1 MKALVYAGPEQA
13 VLRDVPQPEPKEGA
27 VKIAANA
34 VAFAARTLGFIL
46 ELTRGLYRAFIQEQS
61 MGIHYH
67 KEREA
72 LDYMLNTEDL
82 TFVDGFVELP
92 WCAGLGVEVNESLV
106 LEENKQPHSWK
117 NPVWRHQDGSVAE
130 W

>member
-1 MKALVYAGPEQA
+1 MFHSRNRKKGR
-13 VLRDVPQPEPKEGA
+13 LRLLS
-27 VKIAANA
+27 NA
-34 VAFAARTLGFIL
+34 VAFAARTLESIL
-46 ELTRGLYRAFIQEQS
+46 ELTRGLYRAFIQEQN

-72 LDYMLNTEDL
+72 LDYMLNPEDL

-106 LEENKQPHSWK
+106 LEENKQPRSWK
-117 NPVWRHQDGSVAE
+117 NPVWAASGRIGRGVVRGLRRKDPDAQQTL
-130 W
+130 